1 MQAEVLTQMSTTL
14 TTEIG
19 DPKKRATR
27 DKTIGVRVSEEE
39 FALLEQRA
47 WKAGKVAAEYARDIL
62 LDTLHG
68 SMLPRLTQQT
78 LTEVVAVRLLLLNL
92 LPAFAKQE
100 LPGIEELREFIA
112 QVDQEK
118 LQIVRDQI
126 RQWKE
131 ETEEQP

>member
-1 MQAEVLTQMSTTL
+1 MNTSDKGSANEQTAVRKKPGLRERTL
-14 TTEIG
+14 GTKVT
-19 DPKKRATR
+19 
-27 DKTIGVRVSEEE
+27 EEE
-39 FALLEQRA
+39 YAAFEAKA
-47 WKAGKVAAEYARDIL
+47 WENGKSVSDYARMIL
-62 LDTLHG
+62 LAPHCAAPNFPLE
-68 SMLPRLTQQT
+68 RLFA
-78 LTEVVAVRLLLLNL
+78 EVVAVRLLLLNL

-100 LPGIEELREFIA
+100 LPGMEELREFIA